1 LKLRVGIVGIGTAWN
16 TRHRAALLALG
27 DRFEVRAVCDPVAHR
42 AEQIAAE
49 FRARPVDSF
58 RSIAFSDD
66 IDAVML
72 LSARWFGALPILA
85 ACDAGKAVYCA
96 ASLELQA
103 EEARSL
109 RDRVR
114 QAGIAFMAEFPCR
127 LAPATLRL
135 QELIATQLGKPRL
148 MFCNQRHFASRE
160 EGLPQAINT
169 RQLVEMVDWCRYI
182 FGREATSVVSTAHS
196 SREDGAG
203 DDYLIMMLDFSDS
216 GQVGAG
222 PTAQIACGSY
232 VPNQWKEATSFRR
245 PADLQVVCER
255 GIAFIDLPNTLVWFD
270 RAGQHTEPLDNDRP
284 VGEQLLMHFHRAVA
298 SLVLRTSSLD
308 DAYRAMSVVLAAQR
322 SYTENRR
329 VNCLIN
335 GEDEAKSSEISPR

>member
-1 LKLRVGIVGIGTAWN
+1 MKLRVGIVGIGQAWN
-16 TRHRAALLALG
+16 TRHRTALLALG

-42 AEQIAAE
+42 AEQVATE
-49 FRARPVDSF
+49 FRARQVDSF
-58 RSIAFSDD
+58 RNIAFCED

-72 LSARWFGALPILA
+72 LSAQWFGALPILA

-96 ASLELQA
+96 ASLELLAEQA
-103 EEARSL
+103 RTL
-109 RDRVR
+109 RDRVQ

-148 MFCNQRHFASRE
+148 MFCNQRHTASRE
-160 EGLPQAINT
+160 GGQPRALNM

-182 FGREATSVVSTAHS
+182 FGREASSVVSTAQS

-203 DDYLIMMLDFSDS
+203 DDYLIMMLDFSEP
-216 GQVGAG
+216 GQLGTG
-222 PTAQIACGSY
+222 PAAQIACGSY
-232 VPNQWKEATSFRR
+232 VPSQWKEATAFRR

-270 RAGQHTEPLDNDRP
+270 RAGQHTEPLDSDRP
-284 VGEQLLMHFHRAVA
+284 VGEQLLMHFHRSVS
-298 SLVLRTSSLD
+298 SLVLQSSSLD
-308 DAYRAMSVVLAAQR
+308 DAYRAMSIVLAAQQ
-322 SYTENRR
+322 SHVENRR
-329 VNCLIN
+329 ILCSPDGDCDV
-335 GEDEAKSSEISPR
+335 DPSSNPLR